1 MLKKEDVMENQDIIQ
16 KNIGFF
22 PALALVMGTVIGSGV
37 FFKVSNIT
45 EVTGTP
51 GMTLLVWLLGG
62 VITICAG
69 LTVAELAA
77 AIPRNGGLTI
87 YIEYTYGKF
96 SGFLAG
102 WAQSFIYFPAMIA
115 AQAIVFS
122 EQVLNLLHLKDGWI
136 VPVAFIAVASIYL
149 INIIGSKAGGI
160 LQSVTL
166 VVKLIPLIVII
177 IFGLMNTGDVEVS
190 LAPNTGDTGINFFT
204 AIGAGLLA
212 TMFAYDGWIH
222 VGNIAGEM
230 KNPKRDLPLA
240 IVLGLGLV
248 TVIYLLINATFLYTM
263 PIEDLKGNLSAATDA
278 SEMLL
283 GDMGGK
289 LVTIGILISVYGA
302 LNGYTMTG
310 MRLPYTMAEKNILP
324 FKESFMKV
332 TNAGIPWFSGLVQVI
347 IGAIM
352 ITSRSFD
359 AITNMLVFVI
369 WAFYVMA
376 FYAVFVLRKR
386 ESELER
392 PYKVPLYP
400 VIPAIAII
408 AGVFVMVN
416 TLFTQPV
423 LAIVG
428 IIITLLGIPIY
439 KMRIRV
445 K

>member
-1 MLKKEDVMENQDIIQ
+1 MENQNIIQ

-77 AIPRNGGLTI
+77 AIPRNGGLTT

-310 MRLPYTMAEKNILP
+310 MRLPYAMAEKNILP

>member
-1 MLKKEDVMENQDIIQ
+1 MENKNIIQ

-77 AIPRNGGLTI
+77 AIPRNGGLTT

-149 INIIGSKAGGI
+149 INIIGSKTGGI

-310 MRLPYTMAEKNILP
+310 MRLPYAMAEKNILP

-332 TNAGIPWFSGLVQVI
+332 TNAGIPWFSGLVQVF

>member
-1 MLKKEDVMENQDIIQ
+1 MENQNIIQ

-77 AIPRNGGLTI
+77 AIPRNGGLTT

-376 FYAVFVLRKR
+376 FYAVFVLRKH

>member
-1 MLKKEDVMENQDIIQ
+1 MENKNIIQ

-77 AIPRNGGLTI
+77 AIPRNGGLTT

-248 TVIYLLINATFLYTM
+248 TVIYLLINATFLYTL
-263 PIEDLKGNLSAATDA
+263 PIDELKGNLSAATDA
-278 SEMLL
+278 SEILL

-310 MRLPYTMAEKNILP
+310 MRLPYAMAEKNILP

-439 KMRIRV
+439 KMKIRV
-445 K
+445 R

>member
-1 MLKKEDVMENQDIIQ
+1 MENQNIIQ

-77 AIPRNGGLTI
+77 AIPRNGGLTT

-332 TNAGIPWFSGLVQVI
+332 TNAGIPWFSGLVQMI

>member
-1 MLKKEDVMENQDIIQ
+1 MENQNIIQ

-77 AIPRNGGLTI
+77 AIPRNGGLTT

-310 MRLPYTMAEKNILP
+310 MRLPYAMAEKNILP

-332 TNAGIPWFSGLVQVI
+332 TNAGISWFSGLVQVI

>member
-1 MLKKEDVMENQDIIQ
+1 MENKNIIQ

-77 AIPRNGGLTI
+77 AIPRNGGLTT

-149 INIIGSKAGGI
+149 INIIGSKTGGI

-289 LVTIGILISVYGA
+289 LITIGILISVYGA

-310 MRLPYTMAEKNILP
+310 MRLPYAMAEKNILP

>member
-1 MLKKEDVMENQDIIQ
+1 MEKQNVIQ

-62 VITICAG
+62 IITICAG

-77 AIPRNGGLTI
+77 AIPRNGGLTT

-122 EQVLNLLHLKDGWI
+122 EQVLNLLHLKDGWL
-136 VPVAFIAVASIYL
+136 VPIAFIAVASIYM

-166 VVKLIPLIVII
+166 IVKLIPIIVII
-177 IFGLMNTGDVEVS
+177 IFGLMNTGNVEVS

-240 IVLGLGLV
+240 IILGLGLV
-248 TVIYLLINATFLYTM
+248 TVIYLLINATFLYTL
-263 PIEDLKGNLSAATDA
+263 PIDELKGNLSAATDA
-278 SEMLL
+278 SEILL
-283 GDMGGK
+283 GAMGGK

-310 MRLPYTMAEKNILP
+310 MRLPYAMAEKNVLP

-347 IGAIM
+347 IGAVM
-352 ITSRSFD
+352 ITLGAFD
-359 AITNMLVFVI
+359 SITNMLVFVI

-386 ESELER
+386 ERELER

-439 KMRIRV
+439 KMKVRV

>member
-1 MLKKEDVMENQDIIQ
+1 MENKNIIQ

-77 AIPRNGGLTI
+77 AIPRNGGLTT

-248 TVIYLLINATFLYTM
+248 TVIYLLINATFLYTL
-263 PIEDLKGNLSAATDA
+263 PIDELKGNLSAATDA

-310 MRLPYTMAEKNILP
+310 MRLPYAMAEKNILP

-439 KMRIRV
+439 KMKIRV
-445 K
+445 R

>member
-1 MLKKEDVMENQDIIQ
+1 MLKKEDVMENQNIIQ

-77 AIPRNGGLTI
+77 AIPRNGGLTT

-376 FYAVFVLRKR
+376 FYAVFVLRKH

>member
-1 MLKKEDVMENQDIIQ
+1 MLKKEDVMENKNIIQ

-77 AIPRNGGLTI
+77 AIPKNGGLTT
-87 YIEYTYGKF
+87 YIEYTYGRF

-248 TVIYLLINATFLYTM
+248 TVIYLLINATFLYTL
-263 PIEDLKGNLSAATDA
+263 PIDELKGNLSAATDA

-310 MRLPYTMAEKNILP
+310 MRLPYAMAEKNILP
-324 FKESFMKV
+324 FKELFMKV

-445 K
+445 R

>member
-1 MLKKEDVMENQDIIQ
+1 MENKNIIQ

-77 AIPRNGGLTI
+77 AIPRNGGLTT

-149 INIIGSKAGGI
+149 INIIGSKAGGL

-190 LAPNTGDTGINFFT
+190 LAPNTGDTSINFFT

-310 MRLPYTMAEKNILP
+310 MRLPYAMAEKNILP

>member
-1 MLKKEDVMENQDIIQ
+1 MENKNIIQ

-77 AIPRNGGLTI
+77 AIPKNGGLTT

-283 GDMGGK
+283 GVMGGK

-310 MRLPYTMAEKNILP
+310 MRLPYAMAEKNILP

>member
-1 MLKKEDVMENQDIIQ
+1 MENKNIIQ

-77 AIPRNGGLTI
+77 AIPRNGGLTT

-149 INIIGSKAGGI
+149 INIIGSKAGGL

-310 MRLPYTMAEKNILP
+310 MRLPYAMAEKNILP

>member
-1 MLKKEDVMENQDIIQ
+1 MENKNIIQ

-77 AIPRNGGLTI
+77 AIPRNGGLTT

-122 EQVLNLLHLKDGWI
+122 EQVLNLLHLKEGWI

-149 INIIGSKAGGI
+149 INIIGSKAGGL

-310 MRLPYTMAEKNILP
+310 MRLPYAMAEKNILP

>member
-1 MLKKEDVMENQDIIQ
+1 MENKNIIQ

-62 VITICAG
+62 LITICAG

-77 AIPRNGGLTI
+77 AIPRNGGLTT

-248 TVIYLLINATFLYTM
+248 TVIYLLINATFLYTL
-263 PIEDLKGNLSAATDA
+263 PIDELKGNLSAATDA
-278 SEMLL
+278 SEILL

-310 MRLPYTMAEKNILP
+310 MRLPYAMAEKNILP

-332 TNAGIPWFSGLVQVI
+332 TTAGIPWFSGLVQVI

-376 FYAVFVLRKR
+376 FYAVFILRKR

-400 VIPAIAII
+400 LIPAIAII
-408 AGVFVMVN
+408 AGLFVMVN

-439 KMRIRV
+439 KMKIRV
-445 K
+445 R

>member
-1 MLKKEDVMENQDIIQ
+1 MENQNIIQ

-77 AIPRNGGLTI
+77 AIPRNGGLTT

-416 TLFTQPV
+416 TLLTQPV

>member
-1 MLKKEDVMENQDIIQ
+1 MENKNIIQ

-77 AIPRNGGLTI
+77 AIPRNGGLTT
-87 YIEYTYGKF
+87 YIEYTYGRF

-310 MRLPYTMAEKNILP
+310 MRLPYAMAEKNILP

>member
-1 MLKKEDVMENQDIIQ
+1 MLKKEDVMENKNIIQ

-77 AIPRNGGLTI
+77 AIPRNGGLTT

-310 MRLPYTMAEKNILP
+310 MRLPYAMAEKNILP

>member
-1 MLKKEDVMENQDIIQ
+1 MLKKEDVMENKNIIQ

-77 AIPRNGGLTI
+77 AIPRNGGLTT

-149 INIIGSKAGGI
+149 INIIGSKAGGL

-310 MRLPYTMAEKNILP
+310 MRLPYAMAEKNILP

>member
-1 MLKKEDVMENQDIIQ
+1 MENKNIIQ

-77 AIPRNGGLTI
+77 AIPRNGGLTT

-310 MRLPYTMAEKNILP
+310 MRLPYAMAEKNILP

-439 KMRIRV
+439 KMKIRV
-445 K
+445 R

>member
-1 MLKKEDVMENQDIIQ
+1 MLKKEDVMENQNIIQ

-77 AIPRNGGLTI
+77 AIPRNGGLTT
-87 YIEYTYGKF
+87 YIEYTYGRF

-310 MRLPYTMAEKNILP
+310 MRLPYAMAEKNILP

>member
-1 MLKKEDVMENQDIIQ
+1 MENQNIIQ

-77 AIPRNGGLTI
+77 AIPKNGGLTT

-248 TVIYLLINATFLYTM
+248 SVIYLLINATFLYTM

-310 MRLPYTMAEKNILP
+310 MRLPYAMAEKNILP

>member
-1 MLKKEDVMENQDIIQ
+1 MENKNIIQ

-77 AIPRNGGLTI
+77 AIPKNGGLTT

-263 PIEDLKGNLSAATDA
+263 PMEDLKGNLSAATDA

-310 MRLPYTMAEKNILP
+310 MRLPYAMAEKNILP
-324 FKESFMKV
+324 FKELFMKV

>member
-1 MLKKEDVMENQDIIQ
+1 MENQNIIQ

-77 AIPRNGGLTI
+77 AIPRNGGLTT
-87 YIEYTYGKF
+87 YIEYTYGRF

-136 VPVAFIAVASIYL
+136 VPVAFIGVASIYL

-310 MRLPYTMAEKNILP
+310 MRLPYAMAEKNILP

>member
-1 MLKKEDVMENQDIIQ
+1 MENKNIIQ

-62 VITICAG
+62 LITICAG

-77 AIPRNGGLTI
+77 AIPRNGGLTT

-248 TVIYLLINATFLYTM
+248 TVIYLLINATFLYTL
-263 PIEDLKGNLSAATDA
+263 PIDELKGNLSAATDA
-278 SEMLL
+278 SEILL

-310 MRLPYTMAEKNILP
+310 MRLPYAMAEKNILP

-439 KMRIRV
+439 KMKIRV
-445 K
+445 R

>member
-1 MLKKEDVMENQDIIQ
+1 MLKKEDVMENKNIIQ

-62 VITICAG
+62 LITICAG

-77 AIPRNGGLTI
+77 AIPRNGGLTT

-278 SEMLL
+278 SEILL

-310 MRLPYTMAEKNILP
+310 MRLPYAMAEKNILP

-439 KMRIRV
+439 KMKIRV
-445 K
+445 R

>member
-1 MLKKEDVMENQDIIQ
+1 MENKIIIQ

-77 AIPRNGGLTI
+77 AIPRNGGLTT

-149 INIIGSKAGGI
+149 INIIGSKAGGL

-190 LAPNTGDTGINFFT
+190 LASNTGDTGINFFT

-310 MRLPYTMAEKNILP
+310 MRLPYAMAEKNILP

>member
-1 MLKKEDVMENQDIIQ
+1 MENQNIIQ

-77 AIPRNGGLTI
+77 AIPRNGGLTT
-87 YIEYTYGKF
+87 YIEYTYGRF

-310 MRLPYTMAEKNILP
+310 MRLPYAMAEKNILP